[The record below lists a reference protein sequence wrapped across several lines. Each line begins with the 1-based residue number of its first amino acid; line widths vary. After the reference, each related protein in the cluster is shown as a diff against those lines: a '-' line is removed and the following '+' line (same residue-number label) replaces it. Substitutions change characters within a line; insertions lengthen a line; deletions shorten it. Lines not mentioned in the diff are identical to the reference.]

1 MIYSIKIIFVF
12 NKKQA
17 GSYLKNSIFSLIYLV
32 KINFVQVL

>member
-17 GSYLKNSIFSLIYLV
+17 GAATYKMLFSLI